1 MGLLNNYKGI
11 QEELDQGESRV
22 DIFNKFSAKTPA
34 DAPKFAYMLA
44 SIPYPQARRKY
55 IVVNAILFLML
66 LALPVFT
73 VMAAWPIDVKESTLF
88 LSISLL
94 VPLIFSYFVFHFHGG
109 IYRLLGL
116 WCTID
121 LLESI
126 LVSGF
131 ATPAGLGRT
140 ALLFCI
146 VILSFVIARKV
157 FPHLR
162 FLGPR
167 IDDQGNYML

>member
-1 MGLLNNYKGI
+1 MGLLNIYKGI
-11 QEELDQGESRV
+11 QEELDRGASRI

-44 SIPYPQARRKY
+44 SIPYPEARKKF
-55 IVVNAILFLML
+55 IVANAVLFLML
-66 LALPVFT
+66 LALPVLT
-73 VMAAWPIDVKESTLF
+73 VMAEWPIDLKESTLF
-88 LSISLL
+88 LTISLF

-116 WCTID
+116 WCGID

-126 LVSGF
+126 LVLGF
-131 ATPAGLGRT
+131 ATPAGLGKT

-146 VILSFVIARKV
+146 VVLSFVIGKKV
-157 FPHLR
+157 FPNLR

-167 IDDQGNYML
+167 VDGQGNYMV